1 MHALRSRLVSQR
13 RLAWLLWLALLVPIA
28 QLGAAWHALSHDRL
42 EANRAVDDKKTPTP
56 THCDLCLSAAA
67 IGSGAPLADAPVWT
81 APAAVH
87 ALPQAAVV
95 DVWLALTA
103 RAYRSRAPPF
113 ASR

>member
-1 MHALRSRLVSQR
+1 MQR
-13 RLAWLLWLALLVPIA
+13 RLAWLLWFALLVPIA
-28 QLGAAWHALSHDRL
+28 QLGAAWHSLSHDRPD
-42 EANRAVDDKKTPTP
+42 AIRAIDVKKAATQ

-67 IGSGAPLADAPVWT
+67 IGSGAPLAETPVW
-81 APAAVH
+81 AARAAVH

-113 ASR
+113 APR

>member
-1 MHALRSRLVSQR
+1 MQR
-13 RLAWLLWLALLVPIA
+13 RLAWLLWLALLVPVA
-28 QLGAAWHALSHDRL
+28 QLGAAWHALSHDSL
-42 EANRAVDDKKTPTP
+42 EANRAVADKKIPTQ

-67 IGSGAPLADAPVWT
+67 IGSGAPLAESPVW
-81 APAAVH
+81 AVPAAGH
-87 ALPQAAVV
+87 ALPRAAVV

>member
-1 MHALRSRLVSQR
+1 MLALRSRSDSQR
-13 RLAWLLWLALLVPIA
+13 RLAWLLWFALLVPIA
-28 QLGAAWHALSHDRL
+28 QLGAAWHAFSHDRADASRPL
-42 EANRAVDDKKTPTP
+42 DDKKTPTQ

-67 IGSGAPLADAPVWT
+67 IGSGAPLGETPVWA

-87 ALPQAAVV
+87 VLPQVAVV

-113 ASR
+113 AFR